1 MSLDSFQLKGRRALV
16 TGGGTGIGRSIAETF
31 VAAGARVVVT
41 GRRRAPLEDVV
52 ACVGAERARAVPG
65 DVTSAADRARV
76 LAECDEALGGL
87 DVLVNCAGATSSASL
102 TELNEK
108 EWRRMFEVNAT
119 APLLLAH
126 AALGRL
132 RANRGSIVSISTGAA
147 LRPVPGFGAYGAA
160 KAAMTHAS
168 RVLAIEA
175 APEVRVNVICPG
187 GVDTPIFETFL
198 DVEGARAARRFFA
211 ESTPLGRIG
220 RPADIAAAALYLA
233 SDAAQWVTGAVLTV
247 DGGLNSI

>member
-1 MSLDSFQLKGRRALV
+1 MNVASFQLEGRRVLV
-16 TGGGTGIGRSIAETF
+16 TGGGTGIGRAIAETF
-31 VAAGARVVVT
+31 VGAGARVVVA

-52 ACVGAERARAVPG
+52 RKVGGSRACAVPG
-65 DVTSAADRARV
+65 DVTSPSDRARF
-76 LAECDEALGGL
+76 LAECDDAFGGL
-87 DVLVNCAGATSSASL
+87 DILVNCAGATSSGSLADL
-102 TELNEK
+102 TEA
-108 EWRRMFEVNAT
+108 EWRRMFEVNAA
-119 APLLLAH
+119 APMLLARE
-126 AALGRL
+126 ALGRL
-132 RANRGSIVSISTGAA
+132 REKRGSIVGISTGAA

-198 DVEGARAARRFFA
+198 DAKGADAARRFFD

-220 RPADIAAAALYLA
+220 QPQDIAAAALYLA